1 MPQYL
6 PFVEAI
12 SADQNG
18 KLVAFVKF
26 FSIMLSGLA
35 GNHYLLT
42 YGGICC
48 MEFFMDIDLFLMF
61 GGVILFPV
69 MLIALE
75 IGRRFG
81 LRRLA
86 EDPEGARAGV
96 GAVEGAVFA
105 LFGLLIAFTFS
116 SAASRYE
123 ARRDLLVQHANAIGT
138 AWLRLDLLPS
148 DVQPALRKD
157 FRLYVDMAIKLPQL
171 AGNPQALDQ
180 GMVQVGKLQD
190 NIWNLAETA
199 AQKDGRPQV
208 ATLVL
213 PALNDMF
220 DLGAS
225 RYAATKYHVS
235 LVIVMLLL
243 FLSVLASILAG
254 FGMAAARRRNWL
266 HMIIFAMLVTLTLF
280 VILDLELPRHGLIG
294 MGKFDQILVDLRQSM
309 H

>member
-1 MPQYL
+1 MTQYL

-18 KLVAFVKF
+18 ELLLLQSF
-26 FSIMLSGLA
+26 FHNAVEFG
-35 GNHYLLT
+35 GEGHYLLT

-48 MEFFMDIDLFLMF
+48 MEFFMDIDWFLLF

-86 EDPEGARAGV
+86 EDPEGARAGA

-105 LFGLLIAFTFS
+105 LFGLLVAFTFT

-138 AWLRLDLLPS
+138 AWLRLDLLPA

-157 FRLYVDMAIKLPQL
+157 FRLYLDMAIKLPQL
-171 AGNPQALDQ
+171 SGNPQAMDQ
-180 GMVQVGKLQD
+180 GMVQAGKLQD
-190 NIWNLAETA
+190 NIWNLAVTA
-199 AQKDGRPQV
+199 AQKDSRPQV

-225 RYAATKYHVS
+225 RFAAGKYHVS
-235 LVIVMLLL
+235 LVIVALLL
-243 FLSVLASILAG
+243 FLSVLASLLAG
-254 FGMAAARRRNWL
+254 YGMAAARHRNWM
-266 HMIIFAMLVTLTLF
+266 HMIIFALLVTVTLF

-294 MGKFDQILVDLRQSM
+294 MGKYDQILVDLRQSM